1 MTTINKL
8 FLIFVIALLPSY
20 LFSQAPQAYLESY
33 KANINGIFLG
43 KKYTKND
50 IIQKFGNPNN
60 YSIVQDEFDGVDE
73 IFTYGT
79 TEFFFYNG
87 YIAHFIIESDLF
99 KVNDVVNIGMNI
111 NSLSTLLSVFGT
123 IKTEIDRYGKL
134 CVFFYPKLAI
144 SVGNSDDPI
153 RLYYNSSGII
163 TKIAFEVMD

>member
-1 MTTINKL
+1 MITINKL
-8 FLIFVIALLPSY
+8 FLIFVFTLLPSY

-43 KKYTKND
+43 KKYTKSE
-50 IIQKFGNPNN
+50 IIQKYGNPDK

-87 YIAHFIIESDLF
+87 YIASFIIESNLF
-99 KVNDVVNIGMNI
+99 KVNDVVYIGMNI
-111 NSLSTLLSVFGT
+111 NNISSLLSGFGT
-123 IKTEIDRYGKL
+123 IKTEKDRYGKL
-134 CVFFYPKLAI
+134 CVFFNPKLEI
-144 SVGNSDDPI
+144 SVGNSDDSI
-153 RLYYNSSGII
+153 CFYSNSSGII